1 MGAETVQVLS
11 KAEKVRLYGEVFTPH
26 EIVGLM
32 CDMLEDEAPGAFD
45 PDKTFLEPTCG
56 DGAFVCEILRRKF
69 ANCKKRSDYTQ
80 ALRSVYAMEIQ
91 ADNVAKTIE
100 NVTAMCGEF
109 FKVKKEERQIINDHI
124 IQADSLKIMRMINDP
139 QLEREGSKCTSE

>member
-1 MGAETVQVLS
+1 MGAETVQALS
-11 KAEKVRLYGEVFTPH
+11 KAEKVRVFGEVFTPPK
-26 EIVGLM
+26 IVGLM
-32 CDMLEDEAPGAFD
+32 CDMLERETPGAFA

-56 DGAFVCEILRRKF
+56 DGAFVCEILLRKF
-69 ANCKKRSDYTQ
+69 SNCQKRSDYTQ

-91 ADNVAKTIE
+91 ADNVSKTIE

-109 FKVKKEERQIINDHI
+109 FKVTKEERQIINDHI

-139 QLEREGSKCTSE
+139 QLSGR

>member
-1 MGAETVQVLS
+1 
-11 KAEKVRLYGEVFTPH
+11 
-26 EIVGLM
+26 M
-32 CDMLEDEAPGAFD
+32 CDMLERETPGAFD

-69 ANCKKRSDYTQ
+69 ANCQKRSDYTQ
-80 ALRSVYAMEIQ
+80 ALQSVYAMEIQ
-91 ADNVAKTIE
+91 ADNVSKTIE

-109 FKVKKEERQIINDHI
+109 FKVTKEERQIINDHI

-139 QLEREGSKCTSE
+139 QFTPQTEEGEA

>member
-1 MGAETVQVLS
+1 
-11 KAEKVRLYGEVFTPH
+11 
-26 EIVGLM
+26 M
-32 CDMLEDEAPGAFD
+32 CDMLERETPGAFN

-69 ANCKKRSDYTQ
+69 ANCQKRSDYTQ

-91 ADNVAKTIE
+91 ADNVSKTIE

-109 FKVKKEERQIINDHI
+109 FKVTKEEQQIINDHI

-139 QLEREGSKCTSE
+139 QLSGRETRELRPCPFCGSEEICSFSSP